1 MFCAFLHFGHI
12 SAISSLAQAASF
24 PWKNTVDQPRFPAY
38 IPSNRWYIPRIFQI
52 WSTPTGYEELAGEFE
67 PIGNSEIF

>member
-1 MFCAFLHFGHI
+1 M
-12 SAISSLAQAASF
+12 
-24 PWKNTVDQPRFPAY
+24 KYTVDEPRFPAN

-67 PIGNSEIF
+67 PIGNREIF

>member
-1 MFCAFLHFGHI
+1 MFCAFLHFGQI

-24 PWKNTVDQPRFPAY
+24 PWKNTVAN